1 MTVWN
6 AVKLIRGREGRVEKN
21 NKTKTNKKMAQT
33 CNNVPWRLL
42 KVHNWSTQRI
52 TDFCHF
58 VKQLTAT
65 PMGGAFWVDIFLQDG
80 WRVKTEFGG
89 VPPSFFFF
97 REYTKTSPSPW
108 VKSHFVCELTKFF
121 KKVLYTHIYRNE
133 WLDWIV
139 FWVTLM

>member
-89 VPPSFFFF
+89 VPPSFFFS
-97 REYTKTSPSPW
+97 ENIQKLHLHPG
-108 VKSHFVCELTKFF
+108 LNLI
-121 KKVLYTHIYRNE
+121 LYVSLQNFLKRCCTHIFTEMNDWTELFSE
-133 WLDWIV
+133 WH
-139 FWVTLM
+139 